1 LAGEAM
7 LAIAGAQALRPGEP
21 ATQAIRQGALHQVAR
36 GVPRKGEKNPV
47 VAHAQDTQR
56 RSAPMPASGLKA
68 GGAALVATRPPD
80 HPTCQIDPAS
90 DGRIEERDRLAR
102 EPTWRS

>member
-1 LAGEAM
+1 MAGEAM

-47 VAHAQDTQR
+47 VGTPKIPNGVR
-56 RSAPMPASGLKA
+56 RRRPLPGSRLAVLDWS
-68 GGAALVATRPPD
+68 PPD
-80 HPTCQIDPAS
+80 S
-90 DGRIEERDRLAR
+90 RLAR
-102 EPTWRS
+102 LTRLRTGG

>member
-47 VAHAQDTQR
+47 VGTPKIPNGVR
-56 RSAPMPASGLKA
+56 RRCPLRGSRLAVLHWS
-68 GGAALVATRPPD
+68 PPD
-80 HPTCQIDPAS
+80 HPTT
-90 DGRIEERDRLAR
+90 RLAR
-102 EPTWRS
+102 LTRLRTGG